1 MIGFRKDNVV
11 PYEVCSNMLSHMDE
25 AVVVIDGNHEIVFY
39 NSSASR
45 IFGYQVSEALGKNIV
60 ELMPPRAHSKNQMI
74 EDFISGDVRA
84 SGVVNKKIQ
93 ILGVRRDGNEF
104 ITSTTI
110 INTSYG
116 DKLFYS
122 LVIRDITENKRNE
135 EELLKLAS
143 TDPLTGVFNRRE
155 FRILAEKELIRTKRY
170 GRPMSI
176 LMMDIDHFKTLND
189 TYGHAAGDKALQQF
203 TKICSTSLRTM
214 DVIARWGGEEFVVLL
229 PETDI
234 KGASSIA
241 ERLRK
246 AVEGIEFNHNSNII
260 KFTVSVGAIEYKIG
274 DDEIDIPLARVDA
287 AMYKAKNTG
296 RNRVCVVD

>member
-1 MIGFRKDNVV
+1 MIGFKKDNIA
-11 PYEVCSNMLSHMDE
+11 PYEVCCNMMSHMDE
-25 AVVVIDGNHEIVFY
+25 AVVIIGASHEIIFY
-39 NSSASR
+39 NDSAER
-45 IFGYQVSEALGKNIV
+45 IFGYKTADALGKDIIT
-60 ELMPPRAHSKNQMI
+60 LMPPRAHSKNQMI
-74 EDFISGDVRA
+74 EDFIDGDVKA

-93 ILGVRRDGNEF
+93 ILGVRKDGTEF

-110 INTSYG
+110 INTSFG
-116 DKLFYS
+116 DKVSFS

-155 FRILAEKELIRTKRY
+155 FRIIAEKELIRTKRY

-176 LMMDIDHFKTLND
+176 LMMDIDHFKNLND

-234 KGASSIA
+234 KGASTIA

-246 AVEGIEFNHNSNII
+246 AVECIEFSHNNNNI
-260 KFTVSVGAIEYKIG
+260 KFTVSVGAIEYKMG

-287 AMYKAKNTG
+287 AMYKAKNSG
-296 RNRVCVVD
+296 RNRVCIID